1 MSDSISFLDTSVLLR
16 HYLQDHEDQSPRA
29 KALIR
34 DILRGERS
42 VQIADTVVFETVY
55 VLEKS
60 YRVPRALIRD
70 LLQEFLDMPGV
81 LLPGKRIYRAVF
93 ANYTARL
100 GLSFADCFHL
110 ELAKHLAQGNVIAF
124 DRKMG
129 TVEGIVR
136 EEP

>member
-1 MSDSISFLDTSVLLR
+1 VSDSISFLDTSVLLR

-34 DILRGERS
+34 AILRGERS

-100 GLSFADCFHL
+100 ALSFADCFHL